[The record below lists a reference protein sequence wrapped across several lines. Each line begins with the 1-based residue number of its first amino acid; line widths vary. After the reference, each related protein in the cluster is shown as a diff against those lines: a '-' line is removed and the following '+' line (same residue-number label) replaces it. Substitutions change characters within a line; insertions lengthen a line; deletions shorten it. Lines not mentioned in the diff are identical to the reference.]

1 MQKNKLY
8 IYLFITESIIN
19 FSRWEIVI
27 AFLRNIRV
35 SAQTFYSIYN
45 VCVGRNNAFSATTYL
60 WTIWA
65 IMTHNWKSSIR
76 KGGIKWQ
83 ANSSKCKECAEHVI
97 EDLLLTIFLLKK
109 TNYWTLCI
117 ILCLLKR
124 ANICHAAIIFLVG
137 FLLCILGIRTQNLK
151 TFYGKLIV
159 EKLLLKFLRAKILI
173 KQGTKLK
180 QICWFYAVYSRYPNW
195 KYLKLYWRQQLY

>member
-1 MQKNKLY
+1 M
-8 IYLFITESIIN
+8 
-19 FSRWEIVI
+19 
-27 AFLRNIRV
+27 
-35 SAQTFYSIYN
+35 
-45 VCVGRNNAFSATTYL
+45 CVGRNNAFSATTYL

-124 ANICHAAIIFLVG
+124 ANICLGRIFV
-137 FLLCILGIRTQNLK
+137 
-151 TFYGKLIV
+151 
-159 EKLLLKFLRAKILI
+159 
-173 KQGTKLK
+173 
-180 QICWFYAVYSRYPNW
+180 VYSGYPDPELENILW
-195 KYLKLYWRQQLY
+195 KTNCWEIVSEFFKGKNIDQARHKVKTNLLVLCCVFQVS